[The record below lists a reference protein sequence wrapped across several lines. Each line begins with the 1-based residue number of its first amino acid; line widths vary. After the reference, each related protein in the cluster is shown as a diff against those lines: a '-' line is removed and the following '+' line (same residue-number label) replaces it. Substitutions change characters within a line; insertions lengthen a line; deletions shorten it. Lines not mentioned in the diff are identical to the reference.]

1 MRRLRISSSVESSGA
16 ISLIAALNAGTLL
29 GSAAFSE
36 ARTHQFFVIL
46 LYSAKHQMSIMSK
59 DVEESLAYGGQA
71 LIEGVMMRSGDTMVM
86 CVRQSD
92 QEIATFCQHIDM
104 VTKRNRLL
112 KLPFIR
118 GVSMLFET
126 MYYGV
131 KAMMQSANV
140 ALEGEDEEFTIFD
153 YALLVV
159 MVLVLNGLFIAIP
172 FVLTNYLGIE
182 GLLFNVVE
190 SMLRLGL
197 FMGYLYVISLWGE
210 VARMLQYHGAEHKVI
225 NAYEAGSTMEIE
237 DVVQYSR
244 LNPRCGTSFLFLTV
258 LTSIALFALI
268 PRTTFILRLAYRL
281 ALIPVI
287 AGVSYEVLKL
297 SDKYRGSPI
306 MRVIIA
312 PGLWFQ
318 RLTTKEPSEDMIE
331 VAVKALKEVKS
342 IRESTD

>member
-1 MRRLRISSSVESSGA
+1 MI
-16 ISLIAALNAGTLL
+16 
-29 GSAAFSE
+29 F
-36 ARTHQFFVIL
+36 
-46 LYSAKHQMSIMSK
+46 LYYAELSMSTMSK
-59 DVEESLAYGGQA
+59 EVEESLAYGGQA

-86 CVRQSD
+86 CVRQPD
-92 QEIATFCQHIDM
+92 EQIATFCEHIDM
-104 VTKRNRLL
+104 VSKRNWFLG
-112 KLPFIR
+112 LPFVR
-118 GVSMLFET
+118 GVAMLVET

-140 ALEGEDEEFTIFD
+140 ALEEEDEEFTLFD
-153 YALLVV
+153 YVVLVV
-159 MVLVLNGLFIAIP
+159 MLLVLNGLFIAIP
-172 FVLTNYLGIE
+172 FVLTNYLGLT

-190 SMLRLGL
+190 SLIRLGL

-210 VARMLQYHGAEHKVI
+210 VARVLQYHGAEHKAI
-225 NAYEAGSTMEIE
+225 NAYEAGSSMETE
-237 DVVQYSR
+237 DVAKYSR

-268 PRTTFILRLAYRL
+268 PRTSFWLRLGYRL

-297 SDKYRGSPI
+297 SDKYRNSAI
-306 MRVIIA
+306 MKLIIA

-318 RLTTKEPSEDMIE
+318 RLTTKEPSDDMIE

-342 IRESTD
+342 IKETV